1 MPDQGLLFSS
11 VLNPVHPDN
20 QFGDKPLQSESIKEQ
35 VLQINHAP
43 GISLQFLHSN
53 QSRTNLRT
61 VLLIP
66 ICVLVLQVH
75 PTTDVVLLLRRENL
89 FHREIRNLLL
99 CSQVSFTPGELI

>member
-1 MPDQGLLFSS
+1 MLDQGLLFSS

-35 VLQINHAP
+35 ILQIIHAP
-43 GISLQFLHSN
+43 GIFHSS

-61 VLLIP
+61 PIQIP

-89 FHREIRNLLL
+89 FHRETRNLLL

>member
-35 VLQINHAP
+35 VLQIIQAP
-43 GISLQFLHSN
+43 GIFHSS

-61 VLLIP
+61 VLQIP